1 MKTVWTKGKD
11 PIVTKDIRASFAGS
25 LVMRKRLQEIVREKL
40 EATYSTKEE
49 DYENPNWAYK
59 QADAVGY
66 RRALKEIFSLL
77 E

>member
-11 PIVTKDIRASFAGS
+11 PVESKDIRASFAGS
-25 LVMRKRLQEIVREKL
+25 LVMRRRLQEMIKDKL
-40 EATYSTKEE
+40 ESSYSTKEE

-66 RRALKEIFSLL
+66 RKALKEIISLL
-77 E
+77 Q